1 VRYLLLGAGW
11 MLSAAMPLTWCAR
24 NEEADGN
31 ASAVLLRDA
40 VEVNRSQ
47 VWLSDLLPRDAP
59 SALQKASAAIGLCQA
74 PQPGSVRTLAAEQIA
89 VKLASQPEVLRQL
102 AIPPRI
108 TIRNSGW
115 PITEAAV
122 RMAISIF
129 LREQGLNE
137 PGLNEPG
144 RSEPDL
150 NKPGL
155 SESREKRDLVDSA
168 KLEWLRPLS
177 ATEEHPTLQVT
188 GLDWDNRQQ
197 TAQVRLRC
205 SRRASCGNFL
215 VHVVLPSPLDEEW
228 RNRLRPGIGLNSPGA
243 VRLAAAD
250 GSGGVLAEKGKAAT
264 LVLDGGSVRISVRVI
279 CLQQGVLNQQIRVI
293 EERSRRVFH
302 AEVVGAGL
310 LRASL

>member
-1 VRYLLLGAGW
+1 MKYLFLGVGW
-11 MLSAAMPLTWCAR
+11 MLLVAIPLTWCAR
-24 NEEADGN
+24 NQEADGN
-31 ASAVLLRDA
+31 VPAVQLRDA
-40 VEVNRSQ
+40 VEVSRGE

-59 SALQKASAAIGLCQA
+59 SSLQKAGAAIELCQA
-74 PQPGSVRTLAAEQIA
+74 PQPGSARILEARQIA
-89 VKLASQPEVLRQL
+89 SRLAGQPDVLGQL
-102 AIPPRI
+102 AVPSRI
-108 TIRNSGW
+108 TIRYSGW
-115 PITEAAV
+115 PIAEAAV
-122 RMAISIF
+122 RMAISRF
-129 LREQGLNE
+129 LREQGL
-137 PGLNEPG
+137 
-144 RSEPDL
+144 SESSL
-150 NKPGL
+150 SEPGL

-168 KLEWLRPLS
+168 KLEWLQPLS

-197 TAQVRLRC
+197 TVQLRLRC

-228 RNRLRPGIGLNSPGA
+228 RNRLRSGIGLNSPGA
-243 VRLAAAD
+243 ARLAAAD
-250 GSGGVLAEKGKAAT
+250 GIGGALAEKGKPAT

-279 CLQQGVLNQQIRVI
+279 CLQRGVLHQQIRVI

>member
-1 VRYLLLGAGW
+1 MKYLLLGAVW
-11 MLSAAMPLTWCAR
+11 ISLAAIPLTWCAR

-31 ASAVLLRDA
+31 APAVQLRDA

-59 SALQKASAAIGLCQA
+59 SGLQKASAAIELCQA
-74 PQPGSVRTLAAEQIA
+74 PQPGSARILEARQITSRLAGE
-89 VKLASQPEVLRQL
+89 PEVLGQL
-102 AIPPRI
+102 AIPSRI
-108 TIRNSGW
+108 AIRYSGW
-115 PITEAAV
+115 PIAEAAV
-122 RMAISIF
+122 RMAISGF
-129 LREQGLNE
+129 LRGQ
-137 PGLNEPG
+137 
-144 RSEPDL
+144 
-150 NKPGL
+150 GL
-155 SESREKRDLVDSA
+155 SESREKRDLLDSA

-197 TAQVRLRC
+197 TVQVRLRC

-215 VHVVLPSPLDEEW
+215 VRVVLPSPLDEEW
-228 RNRLRPGIGLNSPGA
+228 RNRLRSGIGLNSPGA
-243 VRLAAAD
+243 ARLAAAD
-250 GSGGVLAEKGKAAT
+250 GIGGALAEKGKPAT

-279 CLQQGVLNQQIRVI
+279 CLQRGVLHQQIRVI